1 MTAVSASPDTVAWF
15 RDIDLN
21 AVPKVG
27 GKGASLGELR
37 RAGIA
42 IPDGFVLTVDAF
54 RSFVAPLRAQL
65 GLEARIAALEGADT
79 AQLNSAC
86 AEIREALIRQRC
98 PDELQAQISA
108 AYRTLSENSR
118 HPVAVRSSATS
129 EDSAEASF
137 AGLQD
142 TYLWVRNEQAMLE
155 AVKLCW
161 ASLYNAESVSYR
173 LRLGLPEAQLAMA
186 VVIQRMVNSKCSGVM
201 FTRSPLTGDRS
212 VITLEGSWG
221 LGSGIVSGEV
231 TPDKFVVNKIT
242 REITRR
248 DIATKLQAHVPAPD
262 GGVLVEDVA
271 AGLQQVPCIEDAQIL
286 ELAEI
291 GRKVEQHYGKPQDI
305 EWALDQD
312 GSILLLQSR
321 PETVWATKEKA
332 PVAKPAAKPFEHI
345 FKVMAGSQRKP

>member
-1 MTAVSASPDTVAWF
+1 MSPSTDSIAWF
-15 RDIDLN
+15 ADIDLK
-21 AVPKVG
+21 AVPRVG

-54 RSFVAPLRAQL
+54 RSFVAPLRQQL
-65 GLEARIAALEGADT
+65 ALEERIAALKGADNST
-79 AQLNSAC
+79 LNAAC
-86 AEIREALIRQRC
+86 AQIREALIRQAC
-98 PDELQAQISA
+98 PADLQVAIGA
-108 AYRTLSENSR
+108 AYRELSG
-118 HPVAVRSSATS
+118 HGKHAVAVRSSATS
-129 EDSAEASF
+129 EDSEDASF

-173 LRLGLPEAQLAMA
+173 LRLGVPEAQLAMA
-186 VVIQRMVNSKCSGVM
+186 VVIQRMVNSHCSGVM

-221 LGSGIVSGEV
+221 LGSSIVSGEV

-242 REITRR
+242 REICRR
-248 DIATKLQAHVPAPD
+248 DIGAKEHAHVPAPE
-262 GGVLVEDVA
+262 GGILVQDVA
-271 AGLQQVPCIEDAQIL
+271 PELQREPCLRDEQIL
-286 ELAEI
+286 ALADVA
-291 GRKVEQHYGKPQDI
+291 RRVEQHYGKPQDI

-312 GSILLLQSR
+312 GKILLLQSR
-321 PETVWATKEKA
+321 PETVWATKDKT
-332 PVAKPAAKPFEHI
+332 PVASPAAKPFDHI
-345 FKVMAGSQRKP
+345 FKLMGGAARKP